1 MFKENYWIF
10 SLSTYA
16 AYRMEEAIE
25 IWILTR
31 KFICTNTVSIFI
43 YSLR

>member
-25 IWILTR
+25 I
-31 KFICTNTVSIFI
+31 
-43 YSLR
+43 